1 MLVQTDSRRR
11 ITLPS
16 SAGIRPGDAVSIEV
30 MEDGRVILTP
40 VEPVPRHQMWAWAA
54 ETRKAVAESLVDGRP
69 SEIIETTAQAD
80 ELAKRWTDEG

>member
-30 MEDGRVILTP
+30 MEDGRVVLTP
-40 VEPVPRHQMWAWAA
+40 VEPVPRHQMWAWTSEA
-54 ETRKAVAESLVDGRP
+54 RKAVAESLADRRP
-69 SEIIETTAQAD
+69 SEIIETPAQAD
-80 ELAKRWTDEG
+80 DLARRWTDEG